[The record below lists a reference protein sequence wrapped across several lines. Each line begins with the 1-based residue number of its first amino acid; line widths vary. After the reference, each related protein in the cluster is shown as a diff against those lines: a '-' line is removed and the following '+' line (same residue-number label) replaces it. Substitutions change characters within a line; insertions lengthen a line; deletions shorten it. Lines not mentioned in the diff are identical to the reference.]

1 MATARKNTSVT
12 NTQATPVV
20 EVAQVVEST
29 IRDPKMKGEESSAT
43 VAIAV
48 CLTHGI
54 EFNDIPDGKG
64 GFKTVVFPG
73 INSHLKGLKEGILTS
88 GGDALC
94 INIPKTDWENIKR
107 LHGREIAFVG
117 RNGRPPCIYEFGS
130 VKAFKSNQDII
141 REMRTGLEPVDPT
154 SVNVEETKE

>member
-1 MATARKNTSVT
+1 MATTRRTSTVT
-12 NTQATPVV
+12 NTQATQTV

-29 IRDPKMKGEESSAT
+29 IKDPKMKGEESSAT

-48 CLTHGI
+48 CLIHGI
-54 EFNDIPDGKG
+54 EFDDIPDGKG
-64 GFKTVVFPG
+64 GYKSIVFPG

-94 INIPKTDWENIKR
+94 INIPKSDWEHIKR
-107 LHGREIAFVG
+107 LHGKEAAFIG
-117 RNGRPPCIYEFGS
+117 RNGCPPCIYEFGS
-130 VKAFKSNQDII
+130 VKAFKANHDLISQ
-141 REMRTGLEPVDPT
+141 MRTGVEPINPT